1 VFAREFF
8 GSMKEADEEV
18 VVEDAIQEVFM
29 AMIEYIYNK
38 KKDLTDYDLSFRSTL
53 YYLADK

>member
-1 VFAREFF
+1 
-8 GSMKEADEEV
+8 MKEADEEDI
-18 VVEDAIQEVFM
+18 VVEDARQEVFK
-29 AMIEYIYNK
+29 AMIEYVYNK